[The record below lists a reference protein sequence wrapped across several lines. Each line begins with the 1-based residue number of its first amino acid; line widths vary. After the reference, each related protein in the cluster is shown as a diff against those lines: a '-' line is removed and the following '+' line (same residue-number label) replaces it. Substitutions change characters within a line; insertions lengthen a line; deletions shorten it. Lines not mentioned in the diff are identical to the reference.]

1 MRIAL
6 VAHTGSPLT
15 VATGHDPAPRAAG
28 VAAHARGLATL
39 GHRVTI
45 YARRD
50 ARALP
55 DSAILAPRVTVEHV
69 TAGPLAPL
77 SGAELAANIAD
88 FSDQLVPRW
97 RKNPPSLV
105 HAFFWTSGLAAL
117 TAARGHGIPLVQTFG
132 TLGVAER
139 RNGSH
144 VDGNDV
150 RIRLEAC
157 LARNADAVLAG
168 SSTEAADLISMG
180 VPRASVT
187 VVPRGVD
194 TAVFAPEGPAAA
206 KRGSHSRLVAVTTL
220 ERHQGLDTLLH
231 MLTRVPGAE
240 LVVAGGPAR
249 AQLRKDEVHRG
260 LTSLAGRL
268 GVADR
273 LSFTGKVAPDGLP
286 ALLRSVDLLVSAA
299 PYDASGAIPLAAM
312 ACGTPVAALAADA
325 SADVVLDGTTGVL
338 VPPGRTSLLARRV
351 RDLLAS
357 PLRLEA
363 FGIAAADRA
372 QARYSWDRIS
382 RRSWLSTSTAC
393 GLRPQAS
400 RVPGLAESPPRP
412 GAGHPGRAGRRTV
425 PPGSYVG
432 ARPVS
437 A

>member
-6 VAHTGSPLT
+6 VAQNGSPLAP
-15 VATGHDPAPRAAG
+15 ATSQEPMSQAAS
-28 VAAHARGLATL
+28 VAAHARELAKL

-220 ERHQGLDTLLH
+220 ERHQGLDRLLH

-249 AQLRKDEVHRG
+249 AQLRKDEVHQG
-260 LTSLAGRL
+260 LTSLARRL

-273 LSFTGKVAPDGLP
+273 LTFTGKVAPDGLP
-286 ALLRSVDLLVSAA
+286 ALLRSADLLVSAA
-299 PYDASGAIPLAAM
+299 PYDACGAIPLAAM
-312 ACGTPVAALAADA
+312 ACGTPVATLAADA
-325 SADVVLDGTTGVL
+325 GADVVLDGTTGVL
-338 VPPGRTSLLARRV
+338 VPPGRTGLLARRV

-372 QARYSWDRIS
+372 RARYSWDRIS
-382 RRSWLSTSTAC
+382 RETLAAYEHC
-393 GLRPQAS
+393 LRPAAA
-400 RVPGLAESPPRP
+400 GLA
-412 GAGHPGRAGRRTV
+412 GAG
-425 PPGSYVG
+425 S
-432 ARPVS
+432 S
-437 A
+437 

>member
-6 VAHTGSPLT
+6 VAQNGSPLAP
-15 VATGHDPAPRAAG
+15 ATSQEPMSQAAS
-28 VAAHARGLATL
+28 VAAHARELAKL

-69 TAGPLAPL
+69 TAGPPAPL

-117 TAARGHGIPLVQTFG
+117 TAARGHDIPLVQTFG

-139 RNGSH
+139 RNDSH

-157 LARNADAVLAG
+157 LARNADAVLAS
-168 SSTEAADLISMG
+168 SSTEAADLIRMG
-180 VPRASVT
+180 VPRAAVT

-194 TAVFAPEGPAAA
+194 TAVFAPEGPAA
-206 KRGSHSRLVAVTTL
+206 KRGRHPRLLAVTPL
-220 ERHQGLDTLLH
+220 DERQGLDTLLH

-249 AQLRKDEVHRG
+249 AQLRKDETHKS

-286 ALLRSVDLLVSAA
+286 ALLRSANLLVSAA
-299 PYDASGAIPLAAM
+299 PYDACGAIPLAAM
-312 ACGTPVAALAADA
+312 ACGTPVATLADGA

-338 VPPGRTSLLARRV
+338 VPPGRTGLLARRV

-357 PLRLEA
+357 PLRLAA

-382 RRSWLSTSTAC
+382 RETLAAYEHC
-393 GLRPQAS
+393 LRPA
-400 RVPGLAESPPRP
+400 VAGLA
-412 GAGHPGRAGRRTV
+412 GAG
-425 PPGSYVG
+425 S
-432 ARPVS
+432 S
-437 A
+437 

>member
-6 VAHTGSPLT
+6 VAQNGSPLAP
-15 VATGHDPAPRAAG
+15 ATSQEPMSQAAS
-28 VAAHARGLATL
+28 VAAHARELAQL

-69 TAGPLAPL
+69 TAGPSAPL

-88 FSDQLVPRW
+88 FSDQLVRLW
-97 RKNPPSLV
+97 HKNPPSLV

-139 RNGSH
+139 RHGSL

-157 LARNADAVLAG
+157 LARSADAVLAS

-194 TAVFAPEGPAAA
+194 TALFAAEGPTA
-206 KRGSHSRLVAVTTL
+206 KRGKDRRLLAVAPL
-220 ERHQGLDTLLH
+220 DEHQGLDTLLH

-249 AQLRKDEVHRG
+249 AQLRKDEVHQS
-260 LTSLAGRL
+260 LTSLAERL

-273 LSFTGKVAPDGLP
+273 LSFTGKVATDGLP
-286 ALLRSVDLLVSAA
+286 ALLRSANLLVSAA
-299 PYDASGAIPLAAM
+299 PYDASGATSLAAM
-312 ACGTPVAALAADA
+312 ACGIPVATLAAGA

-338 VPPGRTSLLARRV
+338 VPPGRTGLFARRV
-351 RDLLAS
+351 RDLLGS

-382 RRSWLSTSTAC
+382 RETLAAYEHC
-393 GLRPQAS
+393 LRPA
-400 RVPGLAESPPRP
+400 VAGLA
-412 GAGHPGRAGRRTV
+412 GAGSG
-425 PPGSYVG
+425 
-432 ARPVS
+432 
-437 A
+437 

>member
-6 VAHTGSPLT
+6 VAQNGSPL
-15 VATGHDPAPRAAG
+15 APAPSQEPMSQAAS
-28 VAAHARGLATL
+28 VAAHARELAKL

-55 DSAILAPRVTVEHV
+55 DSAILAARVTVEHV

-88 FSDQLVPRW
+88 FSDQLLPRW

-105 HAFFWTSGLAAL
+105 HAFFWTSGLAAA

-157 LARNADAVLAG
+157 LARSADAVLAS

-187 VVPRGVD
+187 IVPRGVD
-194 TAVFAPEGPAAA
+194 TAVFAAEGPAA
-206 KRGSHSRLVAVTTL
+206 KRGRHPRLLAVTTL
-220 ERHQGLDTLLH
+220 DEHQGVDTLLH
-231 MLTRVPGAE
+231 MLTRVPAAE
-240 LVVAGGPAR
+240 LVVAGGPVR
-249 AQLRKDEVHRG
+249 AQLRQDEVHQG

-286 ALLRSVDLLVSAA
+286 ALLRSADLLVSAA
-299 PYDASGAIPLAAM
+299 PYDACGAIPLAAM
-312 ACGTPVAALAADA
+312 ACGTPVATLAADA

-338 VPPGRTSLLARRV
+338 VPPGRTGLLARRV

-372 QARYSWDRIS
+372 RARYSWDRIS
-382 RRSWLSTSTAC
+382 RETLAAYEHC
-393 GLRPQAS
+393 LRPA
-400 RVPGLAESPPRP
+400 VAGLA
-412 GAGHPGRAGRRTV
+412 GAG
-425 PPGSYVG
+425 S
-432 ARPVS
+432 S
-437 A
+437 

>member
-6 VAHTGSPLT
+6 VAQNGSPLAP
-15 VATGHDPAPRAAG
+15 ATSQEPMSQAAS
-28 VAAHARGLATL
+28 VAAHARELAKL

-69 TAGPLAPL
+69 TAGPPAPL

-139 RNGSH
+139 RNGSQ

-157 LARNADAVLAG
+157 LARNADAVLAS

-194 TAVFAPEGPAAA
+194 TAVFAPEGPAA
-206 KRGSHSRLVAVTTL
+206 KRSRYPRLLAVTTL
-220 ERHQGLDTLLH
+220 DEHQGLDTLLY
-231 MLTRVPGAE
+231 MLTRVPAAE

-249 AQLRKDEVHRG
+249 AQLRKDELHQG
-260 LTSLAGRL
+260 LTSLSGRL

-273 LSFTGKVAPDGLP
+273 LSFTGKIAPDGLP
-286 ALLRSVDLLVSAA
+286 ALLRSADLLVSAA

-312 ACGTPVAALAADA
+312 ACGTPVATLAADA

-338 VPPGRTSLLARRV
+338 VPPGRTALLARRV

-357 PLRLEA
+357 PLRLEG

-372 QARYSWDRIS
+372 RARYSWDRIS
-382 RRSWLSTSTAC
+382 RETLAAYEHC
-393 GLRPQAS
+393 LRPA
-400 RVPGLAESPPRP
+400 VAGLA
-412 GAGHPGRAGRRTV
+412 GAG
-425 PPGSYVG
+425 S
-432 ARPVS
+432 S
-437 A
+437 

>member
-6 VAHTGSPLT
+6 VAQNGSPLAP
-15 VATGHDPAPRAAG
+15 ATSQEPMGQAAS
-28 VAAHARGLATL
+28 VAAHARELAQL

-69 TAGPLAPL
+69 TAGPPAPL

-88 FSDQLVPRW
+88 FSDQLVQRW

-132 TLGVAER
+132 TLGVTER
-139 RNGSH
+139 RHGSL

-157 LARNADAVLAG
+157 LARNADAVLAS

-194 TAVFAPEGPAAA
+194 TAVFAPDGPAA
-206 KRGSHSRLVAVTTL
+206 KRGKHPRLLAVTPL
-220 ERHQGLDTLLH
+220 DENQGLDTLLH

-249 AQLRKDEVHRG
+249 AQLRKDEVHQG
-260 LTSLAGRL
+260 LTNLAGRL

-273 LSFTGKVAPDGLP
+273 LSFTGKVATDGLP
-286 ALLRSVDLLVSAA
+286 ALLRSADLLVSAA
-299 PYDASGAIPLAAM
+299 PYDASGATPLAAM
-312 ACGTPVAALAADA
+312 ACGTPVATLADGA

-338 VPPGRTSLLARRV
+338 VPPGRTGLFARRV

-382 RRSWLSTSTAC
+382 RETLAAYEHC
-393 GLRPQAS
+393 LRPA
-400 RVPGLAESPPRP
+400 VAGLA
-412 GAGHPGRAGRRTV
+412 GAGV
-425 PPGSYVG
+425 
-432 ARPVS
+432 
-437 A
+437 

>member
-6 VAHTGSPLT
+6 VAQNGSPL
-15 VATGHDPAPRAAG
+15 DPAPSQEPMSQAAS
-28 VAAHARGLATL
+28 VAAHARELAKL

-69 TAGPLAPL
+69 TAGPPAPL

-88 FSDQLVPRW
+88 FSDQLLPRW

-105 HAFFWTSGLAAL
+105 HAFFWTSGLAAA

-157 LARNADAVLAG
+157 LARSADAVLAS

-180 VPRASVT
+180 VPRTSVT

-194 TAVFAPEGPAAA
+194 TAVFAPEGPAA
-206 KRGSHSRLVAVTTL
+206 KRGRHPQLLAVTTL
-220 ERHQGLDTLLH
+220 EGHQGLDKLLH

-240 LVVAGGPAR
+240 LVVVGGPAR
-249 AQLRKDEVHRG
+249 AQLPKDEVHQG

-286 ALLRSVDLLVSAA
+286 ALLRSADLLVSAA
-299 PYDASGAIPLAAM
+299 PYDACGAIPLAAM
-312 ACGTPVAALAADA
+312 ACGTPVATLAADA

-338 VPPGRTSLLARRV
+338 VPPGRTGLLARRV
-351 RDLLAS
+351 PDLLAS

-372 QARYSWDRIS
+372 RARYSWDRIS
-382 RRSWLSTSTAC
+382 RETLAAYEHC
-393 GLRPQAS
+393 LRPA
-400 RVPGLAESPPRP
+400 VAGLA
-412 GAGHPGRAGRRTV
+412 GAG
-425 PPGSYVG
+425 S
-432 ARPVS
+432 S
-437 A
+437 